1 MVQNNKDYVMGL
13 TDKIASAG
21 LPTWGAS
28 PTTECEEA
36 MSKAEAEDLKFGLRK
51 KYSRQSPPVF
61 VHIKYEGVWTPSAWV
76 RHKDAVRER
85 LKALRHSHNGGAR

>member
-1 MVQNNKDYVMGL
+1 MRR
-13 TDKIASAG
+13 TDKVASAD
-21 LPTWGAS
+21 LPTWAS

-51 KYSRQSPPVF
+51 KYSRQSPPVHG
-61 VHIKYEGVWTPSAWV
+61 HIKYEGVWTPAAWL

-85 LKALRHSHNGGAR
+85 LEALRSLSQWRRGSR